1 MQNFGSFVSQSH
13 RSIQIVPPNTPAS
26 FLHLSVATLRGG
38 GHTKKKILVVA
49 LILATMD
56 RYKII
61 YEDNGTIY
69 FVYQKL
75 ILIKPEAAV
84 KF

>member
-1 MQNFGSFVSQSH
+1 
-13 RSIQIVPPNTPAS
+13 
-26 FLHLSVATLRGG
+26 
-38 GHTKKKILVVA
+38 
-49 LILATMD
+49 MD

-75 ILIKPEAAV
+75 ILNKPEAAV